1 MDGSFLIDISALY
14 RNIQKYFDKTMARY
28 DIGSGQLIFLF
39 LINEHEG
46 ITMNEVSRF
55 GEVDKGTTTK
65 SIQKLIEQDY
75 VQARTDEND
84 RRVKRLYTT
93 QRAGEIMS
101 TLYDLR
107 NECRLKLGMN
117 ADFDQFET
125 LLDRIT
131 TNSRMY
137 LNPEPM
143 YSGIRIGGL
152 QKMTLLDYPG
162 KVAATVFTGGCTF
175 KCPFCHNRDLVF
187 VPDNYEFY
195 DPDEVLSYLEKRKGI
210 LDGVCITGG
219 EPLIQE
225 GLTDYVSAI
234 KAMGY
239 LVKLDTNGYHPAR
252 LQAIVE
258 TGLVDYVAM
267 DIKNCEERYAE
278 TAGLNPE
285 VFRMEKIRKSM
296 EILMNGPVEFE
307 FRTTVVREF
316 HSKEDLIKLAE
327 MIRGCPHYYLQ
338 QYNEGPNVIQPGW
351 SAYSGQEMEELLSAV
366 REYVPAAQLRGVRE
380 G

>member
-1 MDGSFLIDISALY
+1 
-14 RNIQKYFDKTMARY
+14 
-28 DIGSGQLIFLF
+28 
-39 LINEHEG
+39 
-46 ITMNEVSRF
+46 MNEVSRF